1 MRLWKFDTAKQGAL
15 RIEFSNMGK
24 WLAIAC
30 TMENNKTIIKIVD
43 VEMGGTEKV
52 VLRGHHDLIHDL
64 HWSQN
69 DEYLVSASADGSAKV
84 WELGKDKKQGN
95 PDVKNYTEND
105 GLFFLEQLLHPS
117 YVYAARIFP
126 DIQMSGRD

>member
-52 VLRGHHDLIHDL
+52 ILRGHHDLIHDL

-84 WELGKDKKQGN
+84 WELGKDKK
-95 PDVKNYTEND
+95 
-105 GLFFLEQLLHPS
+105 
-117 YVYAARIFP
+117 
-126 DIQMSGRD
+126 